1 MFDGV
6 RYSYD
11 AKTQVYT
18 FSSNFGINFRRYIMN
33 SIVGSKKFDLLFRNL
48 NFKEIVIDMDF
59 PNISF
64 FGRFVKSMLGMS
76 PREYREKLR
85 KKK

>member
-1 MFDGV
+1 MESIIY
-6 RYSYD
+6 RL
-11 AKTQVYT
+11 KYT
-18 FSSNFGINFRRYIMN
+18 DL
-33 SIVGSKKFDLLFRNL
+33 SI
-48 NFKEIVIDMDF
+48 KEIVIDMDF

>member
-1 MFDGV
+1 
-6 RYSYD
+6 
-11 AKTQVYT
+11 
-18 FSSNFGINFRRYIMN
+18 
-33 SIVGSKKFDLLFRNL
+33 
-48 NFKEIVIDMDF
+48 MDF

-85 KKK
+85 KEKL